1 MFSPKYPT
9 PDTPPAHVPAPYIPP
24 PLQAAP
30 PRPAVRLTPGS
41 VLTLVAGGALVL
53 VVGTV
58 LVSLLLAVAV
68 TAASVAVCAVVVRS
82 ILQSDRR
89 WSPLSRRLG
98 LPLLSSPLDGLG
110 GPQPP
115 PRRNLT

>member
-9 PDTPPAHVPAPYIPP
+9 PDTPPAHVPAPYIPTS
-24 PLQAAP
+24 LQAAP
-30 PRPAVRLTPGS
+30 ARPAVRLTPGS
-41 VLTLVAGGALVL
+41 VLTLVAGGGALVL

-89 WSPLSRRLG
+89 
-98 LPLLSSPLDGLG
+98 
-110 GPQPP
+110 
-115 PRRNLT
+115 